1 MRRPAVACVVP
12 DAASGVARQAQNAGL
27 YVGQTAR
34 QAQALARVASR
45 RGADEAFA
53 PTQTRSRVNDD

>member
-1 MRRPAVACVVP
+1 MRRPQAASVVP
-12 DAASGVARQAQNAGL
+12 DACPGLRAKAHNAGL
-27 YVGQTAR
+27 CVGQIAR

-45 RGADEAFA
+45 RGADEASA

>member
-1 MRRPAVACVVP
+1 MRRPKAASVVP
-12 DAASGVARQAQNAGL
+12 DASSGVARQGAQCGL

-45 RGADEAFA
+45 RGADEASA
-53 PTQTRSRVNDD
+53 PTLTARG